1 MNRFITV
8 IHIGV
13 LCLISGCDDNSSSSG
28 ATGKQPSVKSAAI
41 VSGPGSGTFRGKET
55 LDPAMLIKFE
65 SARTEFMNAYEG
77 ISPAEKKATCDVS
90 KLRLKGI
97 AEEVLFPEKDG
108 IKGTGSILYVS
119 DKDYGGHRLIVKNIY
134 PNAMKFDLIMELLTR
149 EKAFM
154 VAALGKAKVV
164 PKIHEIETFKKD
176 SGICYLSTM
185 VSDFVGRN
193 PLYSARSV
201 LSINAKLL
209 GRVTARIL
217 EIIKEFHSTGFAHG
231 DIHSLNFVYD
241 GDVGRIPETLR
252 LIDFGR
258 VEPFIT
264 KEGTHIPKAKGE
276 YPFIIPPK
284 LLSDLELEGWIKTRR
299 DDMFRIA
306 EMILDLG
313 NYDQLF
319 HRRIAALGPEFSWK
333 GNIDSGKE
341 TWKKIR
347 ARYLVLKRERKI
359 DPKAPEVFKRFYIY
373 VMDKLDFAA
382 RPDYDY
388 WIQKFLEIN
397 A

>member
-1 MNRFITV
+1 MNYFLTV
-8 IHIGV
+8 THIGL
-13 LCLISGCDDNSSSSG
+13 LCLISGCDDSSG
-28 ATGKQPSVKSAAI
+28 ATGKQPRVKSAAI
-41 VSGPGSGTFRGKET
+41 VSGPGSGTFRGKEKI
-55 LDPAMLIKFE
+55 DPAILIKYE
-65 SARTEFMNAYEG
+65 SARAEFMNAYKG
-77 ISPAEKKATCDVS
+77 ISPAEKKAICDVS

-97 AEEVLFPEKDG
+97 AEEVMFPKTDG
-108 IKGTGSILYVS
+108 MKGSGSILYVS
-119 DKDYGGHRLIVKNIY
+119 DKEYGGHRLIVKNIHSD
-134 PNAMKFDLIMELLTR
+134 AREFDLVMELLTR

-164 PKIHEIETFKKD
+164 PKVHEIETFKKD

-193 PLYSARSV
+193 PLYLARSV
-201 LSINAKLL
+201 LSSNAKLL

-217 EIIKEFHSTGFAHG
+217 EIMKEFHSTGFAHG
-231 DIHSLNFVYD
+231 DIHFHNFVYE
-241 GDVGRIPETLR
+241 GDADRIPETLS

-276 YPFIIPPK
+276 YPLIINPK

-313 NYDQLF
+313 NYDELF
-319 HRRIAALGPEFSWK
+319 HKQIASLEAEFTRQGK
-333 GNIDSGKE
+333 MDSGEE
-341 TWKKIR
+341 TLRRMR
-347 ARYLVLKRERKI
+347 ARILALKRERKI
-359 DPKAPEVFKRFYIY
+359 DPKAPKVFKRFYIY
-373 VMDKLDFAA
+373 CMEKLGFAA

-388 WIQKFLEIN
+388 WIQEFLEIN
-397 A
+397 V